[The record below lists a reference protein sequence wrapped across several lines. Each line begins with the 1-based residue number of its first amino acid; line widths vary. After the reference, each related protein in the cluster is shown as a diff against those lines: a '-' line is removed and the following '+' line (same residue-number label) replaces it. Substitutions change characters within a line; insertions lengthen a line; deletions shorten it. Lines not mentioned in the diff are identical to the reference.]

1 MRRSAPWSHP
11 ILIGMS
17 HAMCLFR
24 NIKISPNPPE
34 PAGTRGGTRQKT
46 QRGLSDIR
54 FWSEGEDP
62 EPAGTRSGTRGFWE
76 MSHAIW
82 PFHGVTPGLYYIT
95 IKERCEAIFCGL
107 GACRSLAWRL
117 PGGSLDF

>member
-1 MRRSAPWSHP
+1 
-11 ILIGMS
+11 MS
-17 HAMCLFR
+17 HAICLFPH
-24 NIKISPNPPE
+24 IGIAPPPPE

-82 PFHGVTPGLYYIT
+82 PFHGVTLGLYYIT
-95 IKERCEAIFCGL
+95 IKERCGTLFLVWGL
-107 GACRSLAWRL
+107 AEGLAWRL
-117 PGGSLDF
+117 LGGPLEF